1 MPTAARLPS
10 PTLSIIR
17 RGPKTQ
23 SPPAKIPGAEV
34 ISVCGLTAIRPRG
47 ESSTLSSGVKKSRRG
62 ACPIA
67 MMMVSHSIWRFTVLV
82 ERGIEALVLIEDPLG
97 LESLERGDL
106 AILAQNALRPQ
117 AGDAF

>member
-23 SPPAKIPGAEV
+23 SPPAKIPEAEV

-47 ESSTLSSGVKKSRRG
+47 DSSTLSSGVRKSRRG

-67 MMMVSHSIWRFTVLV
+67 MMMVSHSIWRFAVFE
-82 ERGIEALVLIEDPLG
+82 ERRIEALVLIEDPLG
-97 LESLERGDL
+97 LERLERNDL
-106 AILAQNALRPQ
+106 AILAQDPLR
-117 AGDAF
+117 ARARGA